1 MINLFRLQKLSVFV
15 FGLFIGIIFI
25 GFGCSKSLYVE
36 QKPIQFDFTR
46 TALTLQYLDQHYG
59 IQKQQPTIDPKMVV
73 VHWTAVPSFEK
84 TFEVF
89 DPPTLRNSRPD
100 LQGVGALN
108 VSAHYLVGR
117 DGRVAQLLPDTLMAR
132 HVIGLNDTA
141 IGIENVGGPDHPL
154 TDAQLRANARL
165 IRQLTKKHDIEYL
178 IGHYE
183 YKLFEDHPLW
193 KEKNEGYRTRKSD
206 PGTSFI
212 YRLRHRL
219 NDLHLK
225 GVPAQK

>member
-1 MINLFRLQKLSVFV
+1 MISLFRLRKLNILVS
-15 FGLFIGIIFI
+15 GLFIGAIFI
-25 GFGCSKSLYVE
+25 GFGCSKSLYIE
-36 QKPIQFDFTR
+36 QKPIQFDSTR
-46 TALTLQYLDQHYG
+46 TELTLQYLDQHYG
-59 IQKQQPTIDPKMVV
+59 VQKQQPTIDPKMVV

-84 TFEVF
+84 TFDIF

-100 LQGVGALN
+100 LQGAGALN

-132 HVIGLNDTA
+132 HVIGLNHAA

-154 TDAQLRANARL
+154 TEAQLQANARL
-165 IRQLTKKHDIEYL
+165 IRQLAGKYDIQYL

-183 YKLFEDHPLW
+183 YKLFEGHPLW
-193 KEKNEGYRTRKSD
+193 KEQDDGYRTVKQD
-206 PGTSFI
+206 PGISFI